1 LALAVKNIQQLLP
14 DVYRDVVSDPLA
26 EEDLVLT
33 YWPSTVGPMIAY
45 RTRPVGVFGRKLFVE
60 VTDPAWRDE
69 LQSLSRRIARQLN
82 KAVGRKVLWDVSFRL
97 GRARGKPPAR
107 AASAE
112 PLTAPS
118 SDEADDIRDPHL
130 RRIFRAR
137 RSKSGAG
144 KTA

>member
-1 LALAVKNIQQLLP
+1 MKKIQQLLP
-14 DVYRDVVSDPLA
+14 NVYRGVVSDPLA

-60 VTDPAWRDE
+60 VTDAQWRDE
-69 LQSLSRRIARQLN
+69 LQALSRRIARQLN

-97 GRARGKPPAR
+97 GRERAKPPAR
-107 AASAE
+107 TAAAGE
-112 PLTAPS
+112 PLTPRS
-118 SDEADDIRDPHL
+118 SDEADDIRDPNL

-137 RSKSGAG
+137 RLKSAAG
-144 KTA
+144 KIA

>member
-1 LALAVKNIQQLLP
+1 MKTIQQLLP

-60 VTDPAWRDE
+60 VTDPEWRDE
-69 LQSLSRRIARQLN
+69 LQSLSRQIARQMN

-107 AASAE
+107 AAAACE
-112 PLTAPS
+112 PLPS
-118 SDEADDIRDPHL
+118 GDESDDIRDPNL
-130 RRIFRAR
+130 RRIFRTR
-137 RSKSGAG
+137 RRQYVGG